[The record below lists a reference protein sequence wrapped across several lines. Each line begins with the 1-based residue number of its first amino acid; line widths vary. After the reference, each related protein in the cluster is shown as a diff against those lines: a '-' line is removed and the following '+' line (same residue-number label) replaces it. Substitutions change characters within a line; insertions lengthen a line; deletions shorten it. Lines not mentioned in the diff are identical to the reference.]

1 VTSGCASGGNPSA
14 AQTDKLAL
22 SALAR
27 DGIAAIWNLHVAAAE
42 AHGAGYPSA
51 ASAILEVAEAAEDA
65 WLRAAGMRRPV
76 IAR

>member
-1 VTSGCASGGNPSA
+1 MAVRH
-14 AQTDKLAL
+14 TDKLAL

-27 DGIAAIWNLHVAAAE
+27 DGIAAIWNLHIAAAE

-51 ASAILEVAEAAEDA
+51 ASAILEIAEAAEDA
-65 WLRAAGMRRPV
+65 WLRAEEVRRPV

>member
-1 VTSGCASGGNPSA
+1 MAVRHT
-14 AQTDKLAL
+14 QTDKLAL

-42 AHGAGYPSA
+42 AHGAGYTAA
-51 ASAILEVAEAAEDA
+51 ASAILEIAEAAEDA
-65 WLRAAGMRRPV
+65 WLRAEEVRRPV